1 MSFSSFKAGAA
12 GALTASL
19 FALAFASVPTAAGA
33 TGTMTIRQ
41 NNGSTNT
48 YDDVEIKVIHSALY
62 LTSPDGKGTLVIN
75 RAACSYQ
82 GSLMV
87 CLPTSATLVQSG
99 ETSPLDFKSG
109 TVYVNSTDDFQ
120 SMPLSTTKV
129 APHSIV
135 LSLSTKRGTYVSL
148 IGRIDKVVK

>member
-1 MSFSSFKAGAA
+1 MKFSSLKAGAG
-12 GALTASL
+12 GALTAAI
-19 FALAFASVPTAAGA
+19 FALAFASATTAAGA
-33 TGTMTIRQ
+33 TGTMTIQ
-41 NNGSTNT
+41 QKNGTTNT
-48 YDDVEIKVIHSALY
+48 YDDVAIKVIHSALY

-109 TVYVNSTDDFQ
+109 TIYVNDTDDTQ
-120 SMPLSTTKV
+120 QMALSTTKV

-135 LSLSTKRGTYVSL
+135 LSLSTKRGTYVSI